1 MLITRWRISL
11 QGADFLSLNFQ
22 RLVCSS
28 MRKGTQVSRFSSG
41 PTDSIPPHATPATKP
56 RQERK
61 PFGEYLRNA
70 PSSNISNRE
79 SAASLGA
86 LRDQNPFVLKNPQ
99 STPPQPQD
107 MNKKYLKNPSHTK
120 DASAVGPPPLEKTT
134 IATTQGK
141 SPKEIYEALFQSMN
155 NVRKQNK
162 EAKSPSLSQQRKDES
177 APNTAAVASNKEA
190 KNPSHSQQ
198 RKDDSLLQTTL
209 SGKTSAPSISAANQ
223 ARAPS
228 KISQDVYDVFLQD
241 TLRKSGPQKPHK
253 SSPADISSATEALNT
268 ALKDMK
274 KQQIVAPTVTVPV
287 SKQQNKG
294 HQEKKPPQPAAP
306 NKNPSSQSKQ
316 TPPPDTSVDMK
327 KLQRDFLIF
336 QRGNKLREASR
347 KKRRRVLAGST
358 MVKEVTIPAE
368 GLLPRDLASKLSWRV
383 PDLLTKL
390 EEIGE
395 YDRSEG
401 NEEEWL
407 SKPIEADVVEL
418 LALDLGLGVKRLK
431 DVNASSQSHLQ
442 EELRTVDEEQLRLR
456 APIVAIMGHVDH
468 GKTTLL
474 DALRTVRTAAVS
486 KKAKGK
492 DKKNDASDHIAGNE
506 AGGITQKLSA
516 FSVNVTSLLP
526 ESSRKPSK
534 EVQVDSSESS
544 IERIMFLDTPG
555 HAAFSSMRGQG
566 VRATDIVV
574 LVIALDDG
582 IQPQTLEAINTA
594 KAGNCSIV
602 VALNKIDKFP
612 NLKERSEARKRIVA
626 QLSQED
632 VLTED
637 FGGDVQVVEV
647 AGRTGAGLAD
657 LVSSIAAQ
665 AEIMDL
671 KANYAGFAEAIV
683 LEAKQERGRGVV
695 ADVLIRWG
703 SLKVGDAMVIG
714 TTHGKVK
721 ALFNESGESIEEA
734 FPAEVV
740 RVVGLNELPSQGVE
754 LLTVKSEELAK
765 EIVDRRIRVE
775 QARNTPNKATETAAK
790 PSPKAAPPAISPK
803 LVLATEK
810 LAVESTTAPVEEKK
824 RPALGVGLKADSIG
838 TLDALNKIVNE
849 IAEKVKAD
857 VDVKLI
863 HSSLGDLSAQDV
875 DMCASGEKVDKLV
888 LAFNVGVADN
898 HTKMIAQNLQIPI
911 HRENIIYSLEDILI
925 EKVEAILPKT
935 RIVSKQGFGTVLK
948 TFKMK
953 DGVIAGLQV
962 KEGKMKK
969 TSMPLAPGKKG
980 KTTTASDGLSYFYR
994 IIRNNEV
1001 VVEETV
1007 GEVSLK
1013 RFKEE
1018 VDEVDMG
1025 VECGLS
1031 IEGCTDFEAG
1041 DVVECYQL
1049 QLQAK
1054 KIPRLGHRGDG
1065 SDESEVKN
1073 ASRESG
1079 DRDKKKKRK
1088 Q

>member
-1 MLITRWRISL
+1 
-11 QGADFLSLNFQ
+11 
-22 RLVCSS
+22 
-28 MRKGTQVSRFSSG
+28 MRNGIQVSRFSSG
-41 PTDSIPPHATPATKP
+41 PADSLPPHATPAPKP

-70 PSSNISNRE
+70 PSSNTSNRE

-86 LRDQNPFVLKNPQ
+86 LRDQNPFILKNPQ
-99 STPPQPQD
+99 STQPQD
-107 MNKKYLKNPSHTK
+107 MNKKYLRNPSHTK
-120 DASAVGPPPLEKTT
+120 GASVVRPPPLEKTT
-134 IATTQGK
+134 IATTQDK
-141 SPKEIYEALFQSMN
+141 SPKQIYEALFQSMN
-155 NVRKQNK
+155 NVRKPNK
-162 EAKSPSLSQQRKDES
+162 AVKNPPHSQQKKDES
-177 APNTAAVASNKEA
+177 APNTAAVASNKEV
-190 KNPSHSQQ
+190 KNPPHSQQ
-198 RKDDSLLQTTL
+198 KKDESAPNTAAVASNKEVKNPPHSQQKKDESAPNTAAVASNKEVKNPPHSQQKKDESAPNTAAVASNKEVKNPPHSQQKKDDTLLRTTL
-209 SGKTSAPSISAANQ
+209 SDQASVPSISPANH
-223 ARAPS
+223 ALPPS

-241 TLRKSGPQKPHK
+241 TPRKPGPQKSLK
-253 SSPADISSATEALNT
+253 SSPPNMSSFTEVLNI
-268 ALKDMK
+268 AFKDMK
-274 KQQIVAPTVTVPV
+274 KQQIVAPTVAAPNTSSTAV
-287 SKQQNKG
+287 SNQQNKG
-294 HQEKKPPQPAAP
+294 HQEKKPPQPAPP
-306 NKNPSSQSKQ
+306 NKKPSSSSSSSSPPPSSQSKQ
-316 TPPPDTSVDMK
+316 TPPPDDSVDMK
-327 KLQRDFLIF
+327 KLQRDFLVF

-347 KKRRRVLAGST
+347 KKRRRVTAGPT
-358 MVKEVTIPAE
+358 MIKEVIIPAE

-442 EELRTVDEEQLRLR
+442 EELRAVDEEQLRLR

-492 DKKNDASDHIAGNE
+492 DKKNEASEHIAGNE

-516 FSVNVTSLLP
+516 FSVNVASLLP
-526 ESSRKPSK
+526 ESSQKPSK
-534 EVQVDSSESS
+534 EVQVDSSSES

-632 VLTED
+632 ILTED

-740 RVVGLNELPSQGVE
+740 RVVGLNELPSSGVE

-775 QARNTPNKATETAAK
+775 QARSTSDKTITKTTAD
-790 PSPKAAPPAISPK
+790 PSPKVAPPAISPK
-803 LVLATEK
+803 LMLATEK
-810 LAVESTTAPVEEKK
+810 SSPPAPVEEKK

-898 HTKMIAQNLQIPI
+898 HTKSIAQNLQIPI

-935 RIVSKQGFGTVLK
+935 RIVSKQ
-948 TFKMK
+948 
-953 DGVIAGLQV
+953 
-962 KEGKMKK
+962 
-969 TSMPLAPGKKG
+969 
-980 KTTTASDGLSYFYR
+980 
-994 IIRNNEV
+994 
-1001 VVEETV
+1001 
-1007 GEVSLK
+1007 VS
-1013 RFKEE
+1013 
-1018 VDEVDMG
+1018 V
-1025 VECGLS
+1025 
-1031 IEGCTDFEAG
+1031 
-1041 DVVECYQL
+1041 
-1049 QLQAK
+1049 
-1054 KIPRLGHRGDG
+1054 
-1065 SDESEVKN
+1065 
-1073 ASRESG
+1073 
-1079 DRDKKKKRK
+1079 
-1088 Q
+1088 